1 MIMNESL
8 IINDIYEASGSD
20 SDWFS
25 LGKELFEYLGADAGT
40 LRFKSADGRS
50 ANVFQPCDEGSDP
63 YTRYYLHIDPIRSAI
78 ADMRCDPKRGETV
91 VSVDEVVDDG
101 LYRGSEF
108 YQDFARHNGR
118 EHMMIGLVG
127 DRDNTIISF
136 FRGDRAFGSRERAAL
151 GDLMPHVRRGLRLRE
166 ASFREEQ
173 ASRLL
178 YAAFDTLPGNM
189 LVVDG
194 DCNLLFANAS
204 ATTMLSRKEIPISFS
219 TLAAGGRTRLVLDR
233 RDGARLR
240 QLVQEASRA
249 GEGGAIRFEYDAPQ
263 SDRAGQLAVFASPLR
278 AGAAGAAGAAPV
290 LLLMNELSQPCA
302 TQASIFSELF
312 GLSAAEGAV
321 AAALLGG
328 QTAETVAKDR
338 CVSLDTVRTQ
348 IRTVLRKTD
357 AANLRDFERMG
368 ALLGAFSR

>member
-1 MIMNESL
+1 
-8 IINDIYEASGSD
+8 
-20 SDWFS
+20 
-25 LGKELFEYLGADAGT
+25 
-40 LRFKSADGRS
+40 
-50 ANVFQPCDEGSDP
+50 VFQPCDAGSDP
-63 YTRYYLHIDPIRSAI
+63 YTNYYLHIDPIRSAI
-78 ADMRCDPKRGETV
+78 AEMRCDPKRGEAV
-91 VSVDEVVDDG
+91 VSVDEVVNDD
-101 LYRGSEF
+101 LYRASEF

-127 DRDNTIISF
+127 DRDNTIMSF
-136 FRGDRAFGSRERAAL
+136 FRQDRAFGATERKAL

-166 ASFREEQ
+166 TSFREEQ

-178 YAAFDTLPGNM
+178 YAAFDTLPGNV

-204 ATTMLSRKEIPISFS
+204 ATKMLSRKEIPISFS
-219 TLAAGGRTRLVLDR
+219 ALAAGGRTRLVLDR
-233 RDGARLR
+233 RDGAKLR
-240 QLVQEASRA
+240 QLVQETSRA

-263 SDRAGQLAVFASPLR
+263 SDRAGQLAVFASPMR
-278 AGAAGAAGAAPV
+278 AGGAGAAPV